1 LLIPNQKL
9 GQLPHAALRSPPS
22 LCWLA
27 LCPRRKNFKEEESY
41 EEVFAALVKQGVQ
54 FIKPGEATRRRGAV
68 LLDVRLADA
77 ATKLRIPQAVSAPLY
92 RLIQGFSP
100 FAVIRRAAFTFFAIP
115 GTERNPEWLDQVS
128 AATKNNKGAEIIV
141 VCERGGSLTNKPGM
155 SMGFQSRSL
164 KAVYLLRQA
173 GFRNVKVLDG
183 GMYGW
188 GQADLPLVTD
198 E

>member
-1 LLIPNQKL
+1 M
-9 GQLPHAALRSPPS
+9 A
-22 LCWLA
+22 
-27 LCPRRKNFKEEESY
+27 
-41 EEVFAALVKQGVQ
+41 QGVQ
-54 FIKPGEATRRRGAV
+54 FVKPAEATKRRGAV
-68 LLDVRLADA
+68 LLDVRLTDA
-77 ATKLRIPQAVSAPLY
+77 VSKLRIPQAGSAPLY
-92 RLIQGFSP
+92 RLIEGFSP
-100 FAVIRRAAFTFFAIP
+100 FAVIRRAAFAFFAIP
-115 GTERNPEWLDQVS
+115 GTERNPKWLDQVN
-128 AATKNNKGAEIIV
+128 AATKDNKGAELII

-173 GFRNVKVLDG
+173 GFRNVKVLEG